1 MLTLTISTSSAKGS
15 LCLGDGQ
22 NILGQ
27 QSWQKKTSHSEVV
40 TQTLE
45 ELLQKAGVELQD
57 IQQLVCSTGPGSF
70 TGLRVG
76 LSVTRSLAYS
86 LQIPII
92 GINDGLA
99 ISLNEPAP
107 MPTDILTVINAQKNK
122 VFAGIYKKHRQQ
134 TQEVLAPTL
143 LSSRELEPLL
153 TESHYQVMGDGVE
166 LISDITAH
174 ENKFSL
180 HSLATA
186 FPDATLLHTYVQ
198 KNISKIAKIPWN
210 QLLPLYLRASAA
222 EEVRAEKL
230 SKKT

>member
-15 LCLGDGQ
+15 LCLGDSQ

-27 QSWQKKTSHSEVV
+27 ESWQKKTSHSEVV
-40 TQTLE
+40 TQTLG
-45 ELLQKAGVELQD
+45 ELLQKTGVQLQD
-57 IQQLVCSTGPGSF
+57 IEQLVCSTGPGSF

-92 GINDGLA
+92 SINDGLA

-107 MPTDILTVINAQKNK
+107 VPTQILTVINAQKNK
-122 VFAGIYKKHRQQ
+122 VFAGIYKKHLYQI
-134 TQEVLAPTL
+134 QEVLAPTL
-143 LSSRELEPLL
+143 LSAGELEPLL

-166 LISDITAH
+166 LISDITTGK
-174 ENKFSL
+174 NKFLL
-180 HSLATA
+180 HTLATA
-186 FPDATLLHTYVQ
+186 FPDATLIHSYVQ
-198 KNISKIAKIPWN
+198 NNISKIAKIPWN
-210 QLLPLYLRASAA
+210 ELLPLYLRASAA

-230 SKKT
+230 SKKI